1 MKLLLLSIL
10 LLFLANSSEAQFY
23 TIRSTQSTKTSTP
36 IEVKESTTLDDFQPI
51 KPDKTN
57 IFKQEIFQCSLPL
70 DRELYLTSPYGY
82 RKDPFTGKTRFHHGL
97 DLQCDNEKVLAMFP
111 GKVVKVG
118 KNKGYGN
125 YIVITHKVFEVTYG
139 HLEYALVEKGDFVN
153 PGTIVGISGNTG
165 RSTGPHLHL
174 EIKYRGKKC
183 DPLPLLAFIDKT
195 VKIQNKIKDNIMNEK
210 NSSMTA
216 LAHVQEAYSE
226 EYIAFLKEEGKT
238 SSEES
243 ALLFLEMKEKEI
255 LTSEQEA

>member
-1 MKLLLLSIL
+1 MKPLLLSIL
-10 LLFLANSSEAQFY
+10 LLLVANTSEAQFF
-23 TIRSTQSTKTSTP
+23 TIRSSQPTKTSTA
-36 IEVKESTTLDDFQPI
+36 IEVKEAPKGEELSSAKVEQ
-51 KPDKTN
+51 TN

-82 RKDPFTGKTRFHHGL
+82 RQDPFTGKSKFHHGL
-97 DLQCDNEKVLAMFP
+97 DLQCNNDKVLAMFP
-111 GKVVKVG
+111 GKVVKVA

-125 YIVITHKVFEVTYG
+125 YIVISHKVFEVTYG
-139 HLEYALVEKGDFVN
+139 HLEYALVEKGDLVN
-153 PGTIVGISGNTG
+153 SGTVVGISGNTG

-195 VKIQNKIKDNIMNEK
+195 VKIQNKIKDNIMNEEK
-210 NSSMTA
+210 KTMTA

-226 EYIAFLKEEGKT
+226 EFIAFLKANGKP

-243 ALLFLEMKEKEI
+243 ALLFLELK
-255 LTSEQEA
+255 EQELAYSEAEV